1 MMVRNAMS
9 YGKAGLATDLGG
21 KTLEIIEWGNLS
33 LRSAITNGT
42 LRVVESNGWF
52 QFEAALDMRTTTF
65 DNYCAI
71 QVNANVELGEY
82 IQHKDTQYIRG
93 SGKMNIHERFA
104 PISST
109 YFYGCTMLGGSTLDL
124 SQRDTVF
131 TSLCT
136 NDQNKVYSVSYEN
149 NATIK
154 VKLGERTVRSGTKIV
169 GWTTK
174 PTNNVK
180 FVASEGERKR
190 SFAIKDDGL
199 YV

>member
-1 MMVRNAMS
+1 MWTRLRQTGPNGPKS
-9 YGKAGLATDLGG
+9 DTDLD
-21 KTLEIIEWGNLS
+21 KTMNRELS
-33 LRSAITNGT
+33 PKL
-42 LRVVESNGWF
+42 
-52 QFEAALDMRTTTF
+52 Q
-65 DNYCAI
+65 
-71 QVNANVELGEY
+71 NANVELGEY
-82 IQHKDTQYIRG
+82 IQHKNTQYIRG
-93 SGKMNIHERFA
+93 SGKMNIHGRFV

-109 YFYGCTMLGGSTLDL
+109 YFYGCTMLDGSTLDL

-154 VKLGERTVRSGTKIV
+154 VKLGERQVRSGTKIV

-180 FVASEGERKR
+180 FIAAEGERKR

-199 YV
+199 YVYSGLILIVK